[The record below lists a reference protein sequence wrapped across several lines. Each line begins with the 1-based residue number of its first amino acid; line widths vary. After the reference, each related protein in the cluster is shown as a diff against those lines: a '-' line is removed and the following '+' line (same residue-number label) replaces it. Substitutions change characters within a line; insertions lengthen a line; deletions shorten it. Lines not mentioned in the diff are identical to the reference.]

1 MNYTDMTERERAR
14 RLRRPAV
21 GLVGAPAAG
30 TGVPARP
37 APAGLVAPPAAP
49 LPAVGGFNAEAQSRG
64 AAAPRLFV
72 DSDGIA
78 RSGFNM
84 GKDGRRLGL
93 VPTDAAGVP
102 LGTQM
107 VSVQGLS
114 QGTAEVGRDMRYG
127 PPPPVVLAPQLP
139 VQPGDQPG
147 GINAY
152 ARAVNVVGGYQA
164 PPMNAREAARMADLD
179 ATRGLRW
186 NPSGPTSAVTRAV
199 GLVRDRAAEEAEAAR
214 RRGFQG
220 GLVRQQGESAER
232 QEAIKAAGGVA
243 ERVFEA
249 QGRRDEARETGAAAR
264 DVAGTRAGADKYAAD
279 KALEGKKAEVEAETI
294 RYNRDRDDRMDR
306 EDAERRALIAKAEQE
321 RIDKNTMSYDD
332 LDKIIGDNGGM
343 VPLVRDVLNNPDIN
357 DGEKRRRLHNLSQ
370 KLYGRDANYIMGIYE
385 DVAPYVD
392 IRNRRAG
399 VQGSGKPL
407 PGAKWEKR

>member
-1 MNYTDMTERERAR
+1 MNYTDMTEEERMR

-64 AAAPRLFV
+64 AAAPRLIV
-72 DSDGIA
+72 DSDRRV

-84 GKDGRRLGL
+84 GNEGRSLGL

-107 VSVQGLS
+107 VPVQGLS

-127 PPPPVVLAPQLP
+127 PPAPVVLAPQLP

-147 GINAY
+147 GTNAY
-152 ARAVNVVGGYQA
+152 ARAVNAVGGYQA
-164 PPMNAREAARMADLD
+164 PPMNAREADRMADLD
-179 ATRGLRW
+179 ATRALRW
-186 NPSGPTSAVTRAV
+186 NPSGPTSAVNRAV

-214 RRGFQG
+214 RRDFQG

-249 QGRRDEARETGAAAR
+249 QGRRDEARETGAVAR

-294 RYNRDRDDRMDR
+294 RYNRDR
-306 EDAERRALIAKAEQE
+306 
-321 RIDKNTMSYDD
+321 IDKNTMSYDD

-343 VPLVRDVLNNPDIN
+343 VPLVRDVLNNPEIN